1 MQREEQKVVQSN
13 KDWRKQSH
21 IIIDRSEFYDGL
33 FNISYC
39 QNNHQYEK
47 LKNNYKTS
55 FRKSQHF
62 F

>member
-21 IIIDRSEFYDGL
+21 IIIDGSEFYDGL

-39 QNNHQYEK
+39 HNNQYEK